1 LSCVF
6 LHVTRRIPWFAGFFF
21 WKALISFAFNRNCRD
36 GFAKPVYEDS
46 EAMGSPADL
55 TLGTSQAPSTNATTN
70 TATTTTTTTTV
81 LSKSSPSSFVGDRL
95 QRMRKLE
102 EYLQSLED
110 ERRKIEAFKRELPL
124 CMQLLDESKLCP
136 TTPPKT

>member
-1 LSCVF
+1 
-6 LHVTRRIPWFAGFFF
+6 
-21 WKALISFAFNRNCRD
+21 
-36 GFAKPVYEDS
+36 
-46 EAMGSPADL
+46 MGSPADL

-70 TATTTTTTTTV
+70 TATTTV
-81 LSKSSPSSFVGDRL
+81 LSKSSPSSFVGERL

-136 TTPPKT
+136 TTPRKT

>member
-1 LSCVF
+1 
-6 LHVTRRIPWFAGFFF
+6 
-21 WKALISFAFNRNCRD
+21 
-36 GFAKPVYEDS
+36 
-46 EAMGSPADL
+46 MGSPADL

-70 TATTTTTTTTV
+70 TATTTTTV

-136 TTPPKT
+136 TTPPKTGSAHMRRRARRSAHMGFWFLQQLRAPRSS

>member
-1 LSCVF
+1 
-6 LHVTRRIPWFAGFFF
+6 
-21 WKALISFAFNRNCRD
+21 
-36 GFAKPVYEDS
+36 
-46 EAMGSPADL
+46 MGSPADL

-81 LSKSSPSSFVGDRL
+81 LSKSSPSSLVGDRL